1 MPLSTEVEDTGSDPA
16 DPRPIVNWGGVEVVG
31 GAPTVTRAAQRQ
43 QDTLGLGHAA
53 TASYAAS
60 HEARHD
66 FAHRAQTAP
75 AEYPAMNASCDASLR
90 KLDPWVRAVTH
101 PLLHGTKAFAPPDPR
116 R

>member
-1 MPLSTEVEDTGSDPA
+1 MPLSTEVEDTGGDPA

-31 GAPTVTRAAQRQ
+31 GDPTVTRAAQRQ

-66 FAHRAQTAP
+66 LAHRAQTAP
-75 AEYPAMNASCDASLR
+75 AGCPAMKASCDASFR
-90 KLDPWVRAVTH
+90 RSDPALNSATTSATNVR
-101 PLLHGTKAFAPPDPR
+101 G
-116 R
+116 